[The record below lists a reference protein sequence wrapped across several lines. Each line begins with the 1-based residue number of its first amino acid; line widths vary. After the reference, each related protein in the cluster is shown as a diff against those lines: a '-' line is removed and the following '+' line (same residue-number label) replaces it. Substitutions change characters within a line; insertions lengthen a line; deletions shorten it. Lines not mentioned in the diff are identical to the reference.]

1 MVNSNEFQDHC
12 VNASCGWLNLTGI
25 ARHVPGLVQRKGFDY
40 MIKKLAAATGVAA
53 SLAAVSIAIAQ
64 AAPNSHGTDNAND
77 HAQERGI
84 SVAGVAGN
92 GPAAVI
98 GAVQGFAPEAAQN
111 GLANAASHVPTAPT
125 TTTEAAAP

>member
-1 MVNSNEFQDHC
+1 
-12 VNASCGWLNLTGI
+12 
-25 ARHVPGLVQRKGFDY
+25 
-40 MIKKLAAATGVAA
+40 MIKTLAAATGIAA

-84 SVAGVAGN
+84 SVAGVAGS

-111 GLANAASHVPTAPT
+111 GLANAASHVPAAPT
-125 TTTEAAAP
+125 TSTEAPTP